1 MRLPV
6 VRNTDISFGSLAAL
20 FTNSSLMSAF
30 PESGR
35 SDQQNFN
42 KMTGR
47 FRPEAVVHAISIVFA
62 FDKQLKDCL
71 HLPVNRAEI
80 SQTLSIV

>member
-1 MRLPV
+1 
-6 VRNTDISFGSLAAL
+6 
-20 FTNSSLMSAF
+20 MSAF

-35 SDQQNFN
+35 SDRRNQWIL
-42 KMTGR
+42 KVR